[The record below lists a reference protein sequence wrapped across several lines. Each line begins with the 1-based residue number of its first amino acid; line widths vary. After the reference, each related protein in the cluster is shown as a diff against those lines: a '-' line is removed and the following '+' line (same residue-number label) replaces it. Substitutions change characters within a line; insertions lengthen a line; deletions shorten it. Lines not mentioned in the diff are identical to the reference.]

1 MIHKLRIVS
10 RGKKSYLGAVPLV
23 AYVGVFLGIPA
34 GAVIVDAFRSAS
46 GSFTF
51 RNIQGAMTGTYLAS
65 FVESIRL
72 AVFSTVISAFAGL
85 LVAIAVVGMAD
96 TRPRRAIMAASG
108 VFANTGGVPLA
119 FSFIATLGNFGM
131 LTRLLSSAGF
141 NIYDHG
147 FSLYST
153 TGLTIVYQYF
163 LIPVMV
169 LVMIPP
175 LEAINEA
182 WLEAAQTLGAT
193 WPTIWRTVIGPVVFP
208 PFLAASLLLFT
219 DAFAAYATAA
229 ALTSGVIP
237 LVPIQ
242 IGSLIQGN
250 VVTGEANLGSAL
262 GFGMILIV
270 GIVAVAYIRLSQKA
284 QKWLR

>member
-1 MIHKLRIVS
+1 MGNLTRKR
-10 RGKKSYLGAVPLV
+10 KPFLGAVPLV
-23 AYVGVFLGIPA
+23 AYVGIFLGIPA
-34 GAVIVDAFRSAS
+34 AAVIFDAFRSAT
-46 GSFTF
+46 GSFTLANL
-51 RNIQGAMTGTYLAS
+51 RGAMSGVYLAS
-65 FVESIRL
+65 FIESL
-72 AVFSTVISAFAGL
+72 ELSMLSTVIAAIVGIV
-85 LVAIAVVGMAD
+85 VAIAIFGMRD
-96 TRPRRAIMAASG
+96 GPFRRAIMAASG
-108 VFANTGGVPLA
+108 VFASTGGVPLA

-131 LTRLLSSAGF
+131 LTRLLSTVGF

-147 FSLYST
+147 FSLYSI
-153 TGLTIVYQYF
+153 TGLVIVYQYF

-175 LEAINEA
+175 LDAINDA
-182 WLEAAQTLGAT
+182 WLEAARTLGAT
-193 WPTIWRTVIGPVVFP
+193 WPTVWRTIIGPVIFP

-250 VVTGEANLGSAL
+250 VVTGEANLGSAM
-262 GFGMILIV
+262 GFGMIVVV
-270 GIVAVAYIRLSQKA
+270 GIIAVIYVQISRRS